1 MSIIYHEVLLHEV
14 VDKVRDFF
22 ERMTEIKFAV
32 IFGSAVRRR
41 LVRDIDIAVYSR
53 PELSLRKLIEVANVL
68 EDLLGTPV
76 DLMPIEQ
83 TSPKQRVKILTEG
96 IRVITRDSAI
106 PSSLLSRALSE
117 NMDVEIKLREGK
129 N

>member
-1 MSIIYHEVLLHEV
+1 LSIIYHEVLLHEV

-22 ERMTEIKFAV
+22 ERMPEIKFAV

-68 EDLLGTPV
+68 EDLLRTPV

>member
-14 VDKVRDFF
+14 VDKVRAFF
-22 ERMTEIKFAV
+22 ERMPEIRFAV

-41 LVRDIDIAVYSR
+41 LVRDIDIAVYAR

-76 DLMPIEQ
+76 DLIPIEQ

-96 IRVITRDSAI
+96 IRVITRDSSI